1 MLSHCVASCH
11 DFVTVTPRIHR
22 FGAGLWGSVGDRW
35 WQIFARWG
43 PLVAATF
50 SLISPLPG
58 ETSCDVFECFPATIS
73 SFWNAQL
80 VHFFWLPALTVF
92 VHVEI
97 PHCIRLFT
105 SQIRHGQE
113 FVRAGCH
120 QNVGSDRFSTRC
132 NSPMSLELLWRASLV
147 KRTSLSD

>member
-1 MLSHCVASCH
+1 MLRHRASRFRHCDAEDPPFWGRPVGFGGWPVVA
-11 DFVTVTPRIHR
+11 DFCRC
-22 FGAGLWGSVGDRW
+22 
-35 WQIFARWG
+35 RWG

-80 VHFFWLPALTVF
+80 VHLFWLPALTVF

-132 NSPMSLELLWRASLV
+132 SSPMSLELLWRASLF
-147 KRTSLSD
+147 KRTSLSG